1 MAYFLTPWCFQK
13 GETKMKKALMFWG
26 IFSIL
31 LILSAGP
38 IQAGGKTL
46 NGAGATFPYPLYSQW
61 AYEYHTLTG
70 VKLNYQSIGSGGG
83 IAQIKARTVD
93 FGASDAPMKPAE
105 LDKFSLVQFPMVIG
119 GVVPV
124 VNVPGVGPGELK
136 LTAELMADIFLG
148 KLTKWNDPAIAG
160 INPGV
165 KLPDKAITVVH
176 RADGSGT
183 TWIFT
188 NYLDKVSPA
197 WHETVGTGKAVSWPV
212 GVGGKGNEGV
222 AAYVQRI
229 SGSVGYVEFAYALQ
243 NKMSHAMLRN
253 RAGSF
258 VEPTIKSFQA
268 AAANADWKN
277 APGYYL
283 VLTDQPG
290 KKSWPITG
298 ASFILVYRDQQKP
311 EQARLMFPFFD
322 WCYRHGAE
330 TAEKLHYVPIPA
342 NVVDM
347 VEKTWNQEI
356 RVEGKPAWP
365 MKAR

>member
-1 MAYFLTPWCFQK
+1 MRRVLVS
-13 GETKMKKALMFWG
+13 LLG
-26 IFSIL
+26 IAA
-31 LILSAGP
+31 ILSPAAAGP
-38 IQAGGKTL
+38 GRAGDETL

-83 IAQIKARTVD
+83 IAQIKAGTVD
-93 FGASDAPMKPAE
+93 FGASDAPLTPEE
-105 LDKFSLVQFPMVIG
+105 LDASSLVQFPMVIG

-124 VNVPGVGPGELK
+124 VNIPGIGPGRLK
-136 LTAELMADIFLG
+136 LTPDLLAGIYLG
-148 KLTKWNDPAIAG
+148 KVARWNDPAVAAV
-160 INPGV
+160 NPGL
-165 KLPDKAITVVH
+165 KLPAKPITVVH

-197 WHETVGTGKAVSWPV
+197 WHETVGTGKAVDWPV

-229 SGSVGYVEFAYALQ
+229 SGAVGYVEFAYALQ
-243 NKMSHAMLRN
+243 NKMSHVQLRN
-253 RAGSF
+253 RAGRF
-258 VEPTIKSFQA
+258 VDPTIQSFQA
-268 AAANADWKN
+268 AAASADWKS

-290 KKSWPITG
+290 DTSWPITG
-298 ASFILVYRDQQKP
+298 ASFILVRRAQEKP
-311 EQARLMFPFFD
+311 RQAEIMFSFFD

-330 TAEKLHYVPIPA
+330 TAEKLHYVPIPEP
-342 NVVDM
+342 VVDR
-347 VEKTWNQEI
+347 VEHTWNREV
-356 RVEGKPAWP
+356 RVGGTPAWP
-365 MKAR
+365 IRK